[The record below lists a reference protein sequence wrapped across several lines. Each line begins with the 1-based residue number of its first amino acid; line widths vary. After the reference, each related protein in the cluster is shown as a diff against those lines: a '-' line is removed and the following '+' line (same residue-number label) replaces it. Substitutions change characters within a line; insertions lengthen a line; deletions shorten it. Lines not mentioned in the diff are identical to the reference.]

1 MDIFSSGILFS
12 ISDDVLW
19 NFTIEW
25 LHMVGIKLV
34 FYQCVSSE
42 ILSLDSD
49 LGFLVEAWQVDSV
62 GGVLGEEET
71 TAWRVIS

>member
-1 MDIFSSGILFS
+1 
-12 ISDDVLW
+12 
-19 NFTIEW
+19 
-25 LHMVGIKLV
+25 MVGIKLV

-49 LGFLVEAWQVDSV
+49 LGFFVEAWLVDSI

-71 TAWRVIS
+71 TAWSVIS

>member
-1 MDIFSSGILFS
+1 
-12 ISDDVLW
+12 
-19 NFTIEW
+19 
-25 LHMVGIKLV
+25 MVGIKLV

-49 LGFLVEAWQVDSV
+49 LGFFVEAWLVDSV